1 MYVQIIYKDLWNPET
16 EASVQ
21 VLQHH
26 ITELQSETG
35 CELWVF
41 TRCVCVCVSD
51 YLLEGLELIYAGIH
65 AFFRPWQSSGSCR
78 GLCSLTSCCTTND
91 TQTFCTHDV
100 ASEDECVDV
109 FNGKWPDLLGLKLQ
123 NKNLSWSQLLDQFC
137 QEFSVVGD
145 EQSLWFSLICVFV
158 SPTWFSHTDGPPLC
172 KTTSSP
178 TLWPI
183 CEVTE
188 QRWERCTIFLALVLW
203 YIFFYGR
210 NFRQIWSSREVKPA
224 ACDSV
229 ELQLDRWW
237 NDLLIYNKGA
247 LHYLHTSLCYLQNN
261 IHTIMFFLSFI
272 MSLFYFDSAPSSCV
286 HLHLSELPHLTCVIW
301 TLQCLCVN
309 FALWFLRYYCDIY
322 RYFKQQ
328 GNWIN

>member
-1 MYVQIIYKDLWNPET
+1 M
-16 EASVQ
+16 
-21 VLQHH
+21 
-26 ITELQSETG
+26 
-35 CELWVF
+35 
-41 TRCVCVCVSD
+41 CVCVRLSTWGSWTNLRRNSCIFPSVTEFRIVPWVVFPHV
-51 YLLEGLELIYAGIH
+51 LLHDERYADILH
-65 AFFRPWQSSGSCR
+65 AWCGER
-78 GLCSLTSCCTTND
+78 GRVRWCFL
-91 TQTFCTHDV
+91 
-100 ASEDECVDV
+100 
-109 FNGKWPDLLGLKLQ
+109 NGKWPDLLGLKLQ
-123 NKNLSWSQLLDQFC
+123 NKNLSWNQLLEQFC
-137 QEFSVVGD
+137 QEFLLVGD

-286 HLHLSELPHLTCVIW
+286 HLTCLSSLTSPVWSPEPSSVCVW
-301 TLQCLCVN
+301 TLLCG
-309 FALWFLRYYCDIY
+309 F
-322 RYFKQQ
+322 
-328 GNWIN
+328 

>member
-1 MYVQIIYKDLWNPET
+1 M
-16 EASVQ
+16 S
-21 VLQHH
+21 
-26 ITELQSETG
+26 
-35 CELWVF
+35 CECSLG
-41 TRCVCVCVSD
+41 VCVCVWD

-109 FNGKWPDLLGLKLQ
+109 FNGKWPDQLGLKLQ
-123 NKNLSWSQLLDQFC
+123 NKNLSWSQLLEQFC
-137 QEFSVVGD
+137 QEFSLVGD

-203 YIFFYGR
+203 YIFFHGR

-237 NDLLIYNKGA
+237 NDLFISIIKVPSITCTHRSVTSKITFTQSYSSCLSSCPCFILIVRP
-247 LHYLHTSLCYLQNN
+247 LPVSTCTCLSSLTSPVW
-261 IHTIMFFLSFI
+261 SE
-272 MSLFYFDSAPSSCV
+272 PSSVCV
-286 HLHLSELPHLTCVIW
+286 W
-301 TLQCLCVN
+301 TLLCG
-309 FALWFLRYYCDIY
+309 F
-322 RYFKQQ
+322 
-328 GNWIN
+328 

>member
-1 MYVQIIYKDLWNPET
+1 MHFSVCDRVQDRAVGCVPSRPAARRTIRRHSARMMWRARTSALMFLTGNDL
-16 EASVQ
+16 
-21 VLQHH
+21 
-26 ITELQSETG
+26 I
-35 CELWVF
+35 C
-41 TRCVCVCVSD
+41 SD
-51 YLLEGLELIYAGIH
+51 
-65 AFFRPWQSSGSCR
+65 WSCR
-78 GLCSLTSCCTTND
+78 TRTWAEVSCLTSS
-91 TQTFCTHDV
+91 V
-100 ASEDECVDV
+100 RSS
-109 FNGKWPDLLGLKLQ
+109 L
-123 NKNLSWSQLLDQFC
+123 
-137 QEFSVVGD
+137 QEFSLVGD

-203 YIFFYGR
+203 YIFFHGR

-286 HLHLSELPHLTCVIW
+286 HLTCLSSLTSPVWSEPSSVCVW
-301 TLQCLCVN
+301 TLLCG
-309 FALWFLRYYCDIY
+309 F
-322 RYFKQQ
+322 
-328 GNWIN
+328 